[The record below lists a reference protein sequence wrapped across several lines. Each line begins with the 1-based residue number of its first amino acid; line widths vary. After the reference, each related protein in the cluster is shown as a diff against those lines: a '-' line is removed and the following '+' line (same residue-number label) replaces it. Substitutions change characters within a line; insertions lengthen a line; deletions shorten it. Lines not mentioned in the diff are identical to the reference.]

1 MPNMEFDFQGLIQLL
16 AKNLYS
22 EKRVFIRELIQNA
35 HDGIL
40 RRQSREPDAF
50 SPRIDIESRPDELQ
64 FIIRDNG
71 LGMDLDDI
79 GEYLAVIGRGATRL
93 EKGDVTGLVGQFG
106 IGFLSA
112 FIVADRVEVKTRKAG
127 DDSGWKWSN
136 SGTQEYSVTS
146 ISKDSVG
153 TTVTVFLTGEEDK
166 GVIHPEE
173 VNKVIRKYA
182 DMLKVPIH
190 LNGSREPINEMIM
203 PWERD
208 GLNRET
214 RDQETQIYL
223 AKTMPDSALA
233 IIDIDI
239 ADPGPTRGVL
249 YISDRRSLPNHDQP
263 PGRVRLYQ
271 QRMFLSETTDLL
283 PPWAR
288 FVRGVIDTSAIIP
301 TAARDNFVRN
311 DTTDRIKEEL
321 GHLVIE
327 QLRELSLD
335 EPQRFQRI
343 LKYHDLGIKAAC
355 YEHDDLFRNVANL
368 LEWRTNRGGKDI
380 EEDHHY
386 GYYWRRL
393 PDILSA
399 LPKPEFGPQ
408 VLPCFTTAF
417 SANQYF
423 NMAES
428 ANSLVVD
435 ASDPY
440 EMLLLEKYAEFEDVS
455 IKIIRVD
462 QVDDPNIFRHV
473 EEHQEEIRFQRLAT
487 RMEQVVKPRGR
498 SIRVEARRFKPTDL
512 AALIRTTD
520 RSEMHLQAEELVN
533 QPNTSQSL
541 REMAETLLKM
551 TAAESM
557 RLTINA
563 DNSLIRD
570 IAERPELFDEPE
582 LKEILSGI
590 YNNAIL
596 FNQDLLT
603 AESTQVLNQQMHWLL
618 MKRWE
623 TVAGMAEAVEF
634 QMEMDPPTSDVVHE
648 KKVARQH
655 RSIFMV
661 APDATEFNEVIDAV
675 RTVVEDRWKCELL
688 LARDLNQGQDS
699 TDGIRRLMDRA
710 DAFVVEFTTMQPQV
724 VLEAGAVRFDSRTR
738 PSVFLRNE
746 MHKMRED
753 ILFDLGHQIWI
764 DYCEQGDVSLVD
776 YLDQEMQNNDNISKM
791 LKDPSRQCFLSPSRL
806 VELLKPVTLDALMI
820 RTLVSRFPTE
830 ERWRDVTEVDL
841 ADCLDEHKGFASI
854 LLENVHKSLN

>member
-40 RRQSREPDAF
+40 RRQSRESDAF

-71 LGMDLDDI
+71 LGMDLNDI

-112 FIVADRVEVKTRKAG
+112 FIVAERVEVETRKTG
-127 DDSGWKWSN
+127 DDDGWKWSN
-136 SGTQEYSVTS
+136 SGTQEYTVSNV
-146 ISKDSVG
+146 SKDSFG
-153 TTVTVFLTGEEDK
+153 TTVTVFLKGEEDK

-173 VNKVIRKYA
+173 VDNVIRKYA

-190 LNGSREPINEMIM
+190 LNGSREPINQMIM
-203 PWERD
+203 PWDCD
-208 GLNRET
+208 GLNEETRARET
-214 RDQETQIYL
+214 QVYL

-233 IIDIDI
+233 LIDVDI
-239 ADPGPTRGVL
+239 EDPGPTRGVL
-249 YISDRRSLPNHDQP
+249 YISDQRSLPNHEQP

-271 QRMFLSETTDLL
+271 QRMFLCETTDLL

-288 FVRGVIDTSAIIP
+288 FVRGVINTSAIIP
-301 TAARDNFVRN
+301 TAARDNFVRD
-311 DTTDRIKEEL
+311 DTTDRIKEEF
-321 GHLVIE
+321 GHLIIE
-327 QLRELSLD
+327 RLRELSLD

-355 YEHDDLFRNVANL
+355 YEYDELFRNVANL
-368 LEWRTNRGGKDI
+368 LEWRTNCGGKAID
-380 EEDHHY
+380 EESY
-386 GYYWRRL
+386 SGFYWRRL

-399 LPKPEFGPQ
+399 LPKSESGPQ
-408 VLPCFTTAF
+408 ALPCFATAF

-428 ANSLVVD
+428 ANSLVID
-435 ASDPY
+435 ASGPF

-462 QVDDPNIFRHV
+462 QIDDPNIFRHL
-473 EEHQEEIRFQRLAT
+473 EEHQEEVRFQRLAT

-498 SIRVEARRFKPTDL
+498 SIRVEARKFKPADL
-512 AALIRTTD
+512 AALIRTTE
-520 RSEMHLQAEELVN
+520 RSEMHHQAEDLLN
-533 QPNTSQSL
+533 QPNTPQSM

-551 TAAESM
+551 TTAESM

-570 IAERPELFDEPE
+570 IAEHPELFGEPE
-582 LKEILSGI
+582 VDEILSGI

-603 AESTQVLNQQMHWLL
+603 TENTQILNQQMHQLL

-623 TVAGMAEAVEF
+623 TVADMAEAVLF
-634 QMEMDPPTSDVVHE
+634 QPERDQPELDVVPA
-648 KKVARQH
+648 KNPQRQH
-655 RSIFMV
+655 RCIFMV
-661 APDATEFNEVIDAV
+661 MPEAAEIIDAV

-688 LARDLNQGQDS
+688 LARDLKQKS
-699 TDGIRRLMDRA
+699 TDGIRRLMNRA
-710 DAFVVEFTTMQPQV
+710 DAFIVEFTTMQPQQM
-724 VLEAGAVRFDSRTR
+724 LEAGAVRFDPRSR
-738 PSVFLRNE
+738 PAVLLRDE
-746 MHKMRED
+746 THVMRED
-753 ILFDLGHQIWI
+753 MRFDPGNQNCVV
-764 DYCEQGDVSLVD
+764 YSNRGDKPLVE
-776 YLDQEMQNNDNISKM
+776 YLDHEMQNDVHIAKL
-791 LKDPSRQCFLSPSRL
+791 LKDSSRQRFLSPGRL
-806 VELLKPVTLDALMI
+806 VELFKPVTLDALMV

-830 ERWRDVTEVDL
+830 ERWREVTEEDL
-841 ADCLDEHKGFASI
+841 ADCLDEHQGFASI
-854 LLENVHKSLN
+854 LLDNVHKSLN

>member
-40 RRQSREPDAF
+40 RRQSRESDAF

-71 LGMDLDDI
+71 LGMDLNDI

-112 FIVADRVEVKTRKAG
+112 FIVAERVEVETRKTG
-127 DDSGWKWSN
+127 DDDGWKWSN
-136 SGTQEYSVTS
+136 SGTQEYTVSNV
-146 ISKDSVG
+146 SKDSFG
-153 TTVTVFLTGEEDK
+153 TTVTVFLKGEEDK

-173 VNKVIRKYA
+173 VDNVIRKYA

-190 LNGSREPINEMIM
+190 LNGSREPINQMIM
-203 PWERD
+203 PWDRD
-208 GLNRET
+208 GLNEETRARET
-214 RDQETQIYL
+214 QVYL

-233 IIDIDI
+233 LIDVDI
-239 ADPGPTRGVL
+239 ENPGPTRGVL
-249 YISDRRSLPNHDQP
+249 YISDQRSLPNHEQP

-271 QRMFLSETTDLL
+271 QRMFLCETTDLL

-288 FVRGVIDTSAIIP
+288 FVRGVINTSAIIP
-301 TAARDNFVRN
+301 TAARDNFVRD
-311 DTTDRIKEEL
+311 DTTDHIKEEF
-321 GHLVIE
+321 GHLIIE
-327 QLRELSLD
+327 RLRELSLD

-343 LKYHDLGIKAAC
+343 LKYHDIGIKAAC
-355 YEHDDLFRNVANL
+355 YEYDELFRNVANL
-368 LEWRTNRGGKDI
+368 LEWRTNCGGKAID
-380 EEDHHY
+380 EESY
-386 GYYWRRL
+386 SGFYWRRL

-399 LPKPEFGPQ
+399 LPKSESGPQ
-408 VLPCFTTAF
+408 ALPCFATAF

-428 ANSLVVD
+428 ANSLVID
-435 ASDPY
+435 ASGPF
-440 EMLLLEKYAEFEDVS
+440 EMLLLEQYAKFEDVS

-462 QVDDPNIFRHV
+462 QIDDPNIFRHL
-473 EEHQEEIRFQRLAT
+473 EEHQEEVRFQRLAT

-498 SIRVEARRFKPTDL
+498 SIRVEARKFKPADL
-512 AALIRTTD
+512 AALIRTTE
-520 RSEMHLQAEELVN
+520 RSEMHHQAEDLLN
-533 QPNTSQSL
+533 QPNTPQSM

-551 TAAESM
+551 TTAESM

-570 IAERPELFDEPE
+570 IAEHPELFGESEVD
-582 LKEILSGI
+582 EILSGI

-603 AESTQVLNQQMHWLL
+603 TENTQILNQQMHRLL
-618 MKRWE
+618 VKHWE
-623 TVAGMAEAVEF
+623 TVSDMEEAVLLQPERD
-634 QMEMDPPTSDVVHE
+634 QPELDVVPAKNPE
-648 KKVARQH
+648 RQH
-655 RSIFMV
+655 RCIFMV
-661 APDATEFNEVIDAV
+661 TPETAEFDDVIEAV
-675 RTVVEDRWKCELL
+675 RTVVEERWKCELL
-688 LARDLNQGQDS
+688 LARDLKQKS
-699 TDGIRRLMDRA
+699 TDGIRRLMNRA
-710 DAFVVEFTTMQPQV
+710 DAFIVEFTTMQPQQM
-724 VLEAGAVRFDSRTR
+724 LEAGAVRFDPRSR
-738 PSVFLRNE
+738 PFVLLRDE
-746 MHKMRED
+746 THVMRED
-753 ILFDLGHQIWI
+753 MRFDPGNQNCVV
-764 DYCEQGDVSLVD
+764 YSERGDKSLVD
-776 YLDQEMQNNDNISKM
+776 YLDHEMQNDVHIAKL
-791 LKDPSRQCFLSPSRL
+791 LKDSARQRFLSPRRL
-806 VELLKPVTLDALMI
+806 VELFKPVTLDALMV

-830 ERWRDVTEVDL
+830 ERWRKVTAEDL

-854 LLENVHKSLN
+854 LLDNVHKSLN